1 MSTVESPPP
10 VRQRPRVALII
21 AGVVGAVAVLLVVL
35 LATSPQGERSTAS
48 PLVGKL
54 APDIQAADTSGAE
67 VRIDDYRGR
76 WVVVN
81 FFATWCGPCKVE
93 HPELVKFSEEHRF
106 TDTASVIS
114 VAFNEQPSEVQ
125 AFFDENGGDWP
136 VIAEG
141 NGRFAL
147 EYGVVKLPESYLI
160 APDGTVVYKF
170 EGGVTAEGIDSVIE
184 QFTSASSD
192 GSDSDAPASDD
203 GTDASTDGGSG
214 S

>member
-1 MSTVESPPP
+1 MSSATSDPVEAPPT
-10 VRQRPRVALII
+10 RRRSRVTLVI
-21 AGVVGAVAVLLVVL
+21 AVVVAAVAVLLVVL

-48 PLVGKL
+48 PLLGKL
-54 APDIQAADTSGAE
+54 APDIQAADTSGRE

-76 WVVVN
+76 WLLVN

-93 HPELVKFSEEHRF
+93 HPQLVAFNDRHRLRG
-106 TDTASVIS
+106 DAAVIS

-147 EYGVVKLPESYLI
+147 QYGVVKLPESYLI
-160 APDGTVVYKF
+160 APDGTVVDKF
-170 EGGVTAEGIDSVIE
+170 EGGVTADGIDSIIE
-184 QFTSASSD
+184 QLTS
-192 GSDSDAPASDD
+192 PSDD
-203 GTDASTDGGSG
+203 GSG